1 MTELLTV
8 PSRNPLDAP
17 LTGLEQVIEA
27 AMADPAHWRA
37 FEELLSTVD
46 LFVAP
51 DGHSLAAIKPGETG
65 MRVLR
70 PEDTMEVKGV
80 TLDDG
85 RVAAGAFTDPRRLK
99 AVWGEDTV
107 FIAMN
112 GRQVLHL
119 FREGPMI
126 LNPGSP
132 RVMVFQK
139 DDIAALLDAA
149 TRHAQAAQANGA
161 VSEGGRP
168 SGKVDLSMPNPIPD
182 VLVQRLAAAF
192 GPVGGTGITAAWLA
206 RAHWS
211 EVDRRG
217 FYLDVRTAR
226 PSDEIRAMVER
237 AVSGVGFGSDTLDVA
252 VGPAREDGV
261 GVRVV

>member
-1 MTELLTV
+1 MTDFLTT
-8 PSRNPLDAP
+8 PSPAPLDAP

-27 AMADPAHWRA
+27 AMADPVHWRA
-37 FEELLSTVD
+37 FEELLATTD
-46 LFVAP
+46 LFIAP
-51 DGHSLAAIKPGETG
+51 DGQSLAAIAPGESG

-85 RVAAGAFTDPRRLK
+85 RVAAGAFTDPRRLQ

-112 GRQVLHL
+112 GRQVLKL
-119 FREGPMI
+119 FGEGPMI

-132 RVMVFQK
+132 RVLVFQK
-139 DDIAALLDAA
+139 DDIQALLTAA
-149 TRHAQAAQANGA
+149 TRHAEGA
-161 VSEGGRP
+161 KSGGGRP
-168 SGKVDLSMPNPIPD
+168 SGKVNLSVPQPAPAT
-182 VLVQRLAAAF
+182 LVERLSAAF
-192 GPVGGTGITAAWLA
+192 GPVGGSGVTAAWLA

-211 EVDRRG
+211 EVDRWG
-217 FYLDVRTAR
+217 WYLDVRTAR
-226 PSDEIRAMVER
+226 PNDEIRAMVER
-237 AVSGVGFGSDTLDVA
+237 AVSGVSFGSDTLDVA
-252 VGPAREDGV
+252 VGPAKEDGV